1 MYNLLWNSSKKN
13 EQKSV
18 RQLGKYRVHQR
29 MLVAL
34 VAEVPNLERAVGSAQ
49 EPCAAIT
56 AELKVANYPVPV
68 QLSRQ
73 LTVRLKMS
81 VDVICPPHRKSAGH
95 VQAVRQCAAETGQDA
110 RARWTP
116 RPRSEIALRCR
127 RLEEVRLQPILP

>member
-1 MYNLLWNSSKKN
+1 MYHLLWNSSKKN

-18 RQLGKYRVHQR
+18 RQLSKYRVHQR

-56 AELKVANYPVPV
+56 AELKVTNYPVPV

-73 LTVRLKMS
+73 LTVRLKIS
-81 VDVICPPHRKSAGH
+81 VDVVFALLTESQQAMYKLSGSAQPKPDKTLGRVGLH
-95 VQAVRQCAAETGQDA
+95 V
-110 RARWTP
+110 P
-116 RPRSEIALRCR
+116 
-127 RLEEVRLQPILP
+127 EVK